1 MQLPTF
7 KFIKLHPL
15 FASKQFMKLLHG
27 LMVFAGLSD
36 RGASRTDFKM
46 TQNFMTEQ
54 VKCEA
59 NKSNT
64 SPSVSHLH

>member
-27 LMVFAGLSD
+27 LKVFAGLSD
-36 RGASRTDFKM
+36 REG
-46 TQNFMTEQ
+46 
-54 VKCEA
+54 
-59 NKSNT
+59 
-64 SPSVSHLH
+64 